1 MKYAIYSV
9 DDSRFGYVMKMKS
22 QLKVWEQAVIKCVD
36 GRVPEELAAA
46 LISRGLKVSKSD
58 IRVGQLG
65 VWHTFL
71 NALEQA
77 PIVTFDDDA
86 LLCEE
91 FVETFE
97 SRLTELPADADFFS
111 LFLARDSDNLYH
123 ESMSVSERLSK
134 AYLRYGGAS
143 FYFTEQGRDK
153 ILKLVSEDGIRQQY
167 DDQLYTYA
175 REGLLNGY
183 CSKPFY
189 SDLVYI
195 TGNELSIAQG
205 TEIYERN

>member
-9 DDSRFGYVMKMKS
+9 DDSRFGYIMKMKS
-22 QLKVWEQAVIKCVD
+22 QLKTWQQTVIKCVD
-36 GRVPEELAAA
+36 GRVSEELEGA
-46 LISRGLKVSKSD
+46 LISRGYRVEKKD

-71 NALEQA
+71 NALDEA

-86 LLCEE
+86 LLCED

-97 SRLTELPADADFFS
+97 SRLTEMPADADFFS

-123 ESMSVSERLSK
+123 EGLSVSERLSK

-143 FYFTEQGRDK
+143 FYFTERGRDN
-153 ILKLVSEDGIRQQY
+153 IHRLVSRDGIFAQY
-167 DDQLYTYA
+167 DDQLYSYVKSG
-175 REGLLNGY
+175 ELNGY
-183 CSKPFY
+183 CSKPYY

-195 TGNELSIAQG
+195 TGNEMSIAQG
-205 TEIYERN
+205 TEIYSD